1 MLTSSGCNLLLCILG
16 GGGAGYENNSG
27 REGCPLRIKIG
38 DGERTLRKL
47 PYIGMPAVSK
57 DTGGNSIDVIGFES
71 ITKFQNSGTA
81 TIRVNLNRDSVGAAK
96 NFDDMEH
103 FHHRFY
109 LTSNI
114 DTRTNEVN
122 LSIFGDGWISD
133 TNLDPDNRFV
143 NSNNM
148 NIFIEPTN
156 CLLPAW
162 HTSTTVSDSSQVCYD
177 CEYQE
182 WEEGSSTSLSY
193 ILTMPEDKA
202 EDGSYLFKTGLFII
216 DLDCLIYKD
225 DTGVMHGFI
234 TVNNKFSGG
243 TNLASS
249 MTDRP
254 N

>member
-1 MLTSSGCNLLLCILG
+1 MAERKVKTRIQNKFDLKENWDKAESFTPLPGEIITIAPNTEMWP
-16 GGGAGYENNSG
+16 GAGYENNSG

-122 LSIFGDGWISD
+122 L
-133 TNLDPDNRFV
+133 
-143 NSNNM
+143 
-148 NIFIEPTN
+148 
-156 CLLPAW
+156 LL
-162 HTSTTVSDSSQVCYD
+162 TVIKPCITPVSS
-177 CEYQE
+177 
-182 WEEGSSTSLSY
+182 L
-193 ILTMPEDKA
+193 
-202 EDGSYLFKTGLFII
+202 
-216 DLDCLIYKD
+216 
-225 DTGVMHGFI
+225 
-234 TVNNKFSGG
+234 
-243 TNLASS
+243 
-249 MTDRP
+249 
-254 N
+254 